1 VGRFFKPAARRI
13 ENPAHDPSSLNF
25 GHFVRRQMRYVP
37 LSAVILLFLAVFSV
51 GADDDSNAYV
61 YKIEMESREGNTV
74 RRIPRDGKLFIQV
87 QFKIKQLRDGACI
100 NNVPKDEIVL
110 REDGRPVAQLEIQQ
124 PAGSEP
130 LAAVLA
136 MDISGSMD
144 NGGKMDQARRAAGI
158 FLDKLP
164 EKSDVGLILFD
175 HEMRLREPLAGKQG
189 HAAAHRDKL
198 RGFINAAKPHGGTAY
213 LDAAVESLQM
223 LQNAGGRK
231 AVLVM
236 TDGVDLNS
244 KNSLDD
250 VINQARSAQVPV
262 YTIGVGEPGRNE
274 PVTTV
279 LVLDHSGS
287 MLEPADEKDSKPKIK
302 ALHEA
307 AGRFADI
314 MRPNARTS
322 VLSFS
327 DRAERATPFT
337 SDKSL
342 IKKRMRDLTASGQT
356 ALFDAI
362 CDALDTLEAD
372 GEDTRKLGKPTGKR
386 ALVVL
391 TDGIDNK
398 SRRRDED
405 VIRSA
410 KEVGVPLYL
419 LGLGRPGELDEVTMQ
434 RIADETHGHY
444 YPARNQQE
452 LLDTFEDL
460 SIELHDDGI
469 DEASLRQ
476 LADETGGKYYL
487 ARNVEDLHLRFQEVA
502 ADLDT
507 TYIATFASR
516 RPQHDG
522 TARGIDIAV
531 ERGGKALSARVRQVY
546 DVHGVVVAEMHP
558 GVYLGI
564 LAVLVCL
571 LGVPAGVRRLH
582 RAFGG

>member
-1 VGRFFKPAARRI
+1 
-13 ENPAHDPSSLNF
+13 
-25 GHFVRRQMRYVP
+25 MRYA
-37 LSAVILLFLAVFSV
+37 LISATALLFIAVV
-51 GADDDSNAYV
+51 PAGADNDADSHV
-61 YKIEMESREGNTV
+61 YQIELVSREGNAV
-74 RRIPRDGKLFIQV
+74 RRIPRDGKLFIQI
-87 QFKIKQLRDGACI
+87 QFKIKRLQDGVLV

-110 REDGRPVAQLEIQQ
+110 REDGRPVAELEIQQ

-130 LAAVLA
+130 LAAILA
-136 MDISGSMD
+136 MDISGSMA
-144 NGGKMDQARRAAGI
+144 NGGKMAQAQRAAGI

-175 HEMRLREPLAGKQG
+175 HEMRLREPLSGKPEE
-189 HAAAHRDKL
+189 ARAHREKL
-198 RGFINAAKPHGGTAY
+198 RGLINKAKPLGGTAY
-213 LDAAVESLQM
+213 LDATVESLQ
-223 LQNAGGRK
+223 LLKNASGRK

-244 KNSLDD
+244 QNSIDD
-250 VINQARSAQVPV
+250 VIIKARTAQVPV

-287 MLEPADEKDSKPKIK
+287 MLEPADAKDGKPKIK
-302 ALHEA
+302 ALHDA
-307 AGRFADI
+307 AARFADL

-322 VLSFS
+322 ILPFS
-327 DRAERATPFT
+327 DRAEQASPFT

-342 IKKRMRDLTASGQT
+342 IKKQIRELAASGET
-356 ALFDAI
+356 ALFDAVF
-362 CDALDTLEAD
+362 DALDTLQAD
-372 GEDTRKLGKPTGKR
+372 GEDTRKLGRSIGKR
-386 ALVVL
+386 ALVIL

-398 SRRRDED
+398 SRRRVDEL
-405 VIRSA
+405 IERA
-410 KEVGVPLYL
+410 KAAKVPLYL
-419 LGLGRPGELDEVTMQ
+419 LGLGREGELDEATM
-434 RIADETHGHY
+434 RHMAKETGGQFY
-444 YPARNQQE
+444 AARNQQR
-452 LLDTFEDL
+452 LFEIFENL

-487 ARNVEDLHLRFQEVA
+487 ARNVEDLQLRFQEVA

-531 ERGGKALSARVRQVY
+531 ERGGQALSARVRQVY

-558 GVYLGI
+558 SIYLVI
-564 LAVLVCL
+564 LAVLGCL
-571 LGVPAGVRRLH
+571 LAIPAGLRRLH

>member
-1 VGRFFKPAARRI
+1 MRYAPIFASVVCAVAAFPAA
-13 ENPAHDPSSLNF
+13 
-25 GHFVRRQMRYVP
+25 
-37 LSAVILLFLAVFSV
+37 
-51 GADDDSNAYV
+51 ADDDSADHV
-61 YKIEMESREGNTV
+61 YKIELESREGDTV
-74 RRIPRDGKLFIQV
+74 RRMPRDGKLFIQV
-87 QFKIKQLRDGACI
+87 QFKIKRLRDGAFI
-100 NNVPKDEIVL
+100 KDVPKDEIKL
-110 REDGRPVAQLEIQQ
+110 REDGRPVTELTIQQ
-124 PAGSEP
+124 PAGNEA

-136 MDISGSMD
+136 LDISGSMA
-144 NGGKMDQARRAAGI
+144 NGGKMDQAKRAAGI

-164 EKSDVGLILFD
+164 EKADVGLILFD

-189 HAAAHRDKL
+189 HGAAHREKL
-198 RGFINAAKPHGGTAY
+198 RGLINAAKPIGGTAY
-213 LDAAVESLQM
+213 LDAAVESLQL

-244 KNSLDD
+244 KNTLDD
-250 VINQARSAQVPV
+250 VINLARSAQVPV

-279 LVLDHSGS
+279 LVLDHSAS
-287 MLEPADEKDSKPKIK
+287 MLEPADEKDSQPKIK

-307 AGRFADI
+307 AARFADL

-322 VLSFS
+322 VLPFS
-327 DRAERATPFT
+327 DRAERPTPFT
-337 SDKSL
+337 SDKSR
-342 IKKRMRDLTASGQT
+342 IKKTMRELTASGQT

-410 KEVGVPLYL
+410 KEMRVPLYL

-434 RIADETHGHY
+434 RMAKETGGQY
-444 YPARNQQE
+444 YAARNQQR
-452 LLDTFEDL
+452 LFEIFENL

-487 ARNVEDLHLRFQEVA
+487 ARNVEDLQLRFQEVA

-522 TARGIDIAV
+522 TARGIDIVV
-531 ERGGKALSARVRQVY
+531 ERGGKALSARVREVY

-571 LGVPAGVRRLH
+571 LAVPAGVRRLH